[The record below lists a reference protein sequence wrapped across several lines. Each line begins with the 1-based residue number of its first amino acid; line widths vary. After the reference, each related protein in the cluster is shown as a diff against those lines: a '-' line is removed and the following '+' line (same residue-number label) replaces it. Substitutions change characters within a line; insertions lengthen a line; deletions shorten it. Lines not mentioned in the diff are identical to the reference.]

1 MSRVSRTET
10 ARSEG
15 GFTLL
20 EILVA
25 LAIFALASVIAYG
38 GLDSV
43 ASTKSA
49 LDREIRFWRELGL
62 VFDRME
68 ADFLQSVPHPLRDGP
83 ERLSPPLRGGNAGPS
98 GESRGFFVELIRQD
112 GSRAQ
117 VRVRYLCE
125 QGRLTLRAS
134 ALNPFGMTDFGAADG
149 GNGMPGV
156 IDTPLLQAV
165 ERCEAAFLGAG
176 NAWLGEW
183 PGDQALARPQAIRVR
198 LTLTGQG
205 AFERVFHL
213 P

>member
-1 MSRVSRTET
+1 MSRASRTET
-10 ARSEG
+10 ARSEC

-49 LDREIRFWRELGL
+49 LDKEIRFWRELGL

-68 ADFLQSVPHPLRDGP
+68 ADFLQSVPHPLRDAP
-83 ERLSPPLRGGNAGPS
+83 EVLLVPLRGGNVDSGS
-98 GESRGFFVELIRQD
+98 GEIDGFFVELIRQD
-112 GSRAQ
+112 ENRAQ

-125 QGRLTLRAS
+125 QGRLTLRVGTVS
-134 ALNPFGMTDFGAADG
+134 LSGAADL
-149 GNGMPGV
+149 NDAEWA
-156 IDTPLLQAV
+156 IDTPLLQTV
-165 ERCEAAFLGAG
+165 ERCETAFLGAA
-176 NAWLGEW
+176 NAWMGEW
-183 PGDQALARPQAIRVR
+183 PGDQALARPRAIRVR
-198 LTLTGQG
+198 LGLAGQG
-205 AFERVFHL
+205 LFERVFHM

>member
-1 MSRVSRTET
+1 MPRD
-10 ARSEG
+10 G

-25 LAIFALASVIAYG
+25 LAIFALASAIAYG

-43 ASTKSA
+43 ASTKNA
-49 LDREIRFWRELGL
+49 LDKEIRFWRELGL

-83 ERLSPPLRGGNAGPS
+83 DLLSPPLRGGNTGNS
-98 GESRGFFVELIRQD
+98 GESEGFFVELIRQD
-112 GSRAQ
+112 EDRAQ

-125 QGRLTLRAS
+125 RGRLTLRTGAMR
-134 ALNPFGMTDFGAADG
+134 PFDRADFGATVKSGIDL
-149 GNGMPGV
+149 PGI
-156 IDTPLLQAV
+156 IDTLLLPAV
-165 ERCEAAFLGAG
+165 ERCETAFLGAA

-183 PGDQALARPQAIRVR
+183 PGDQSLARPRAIRVR
-198 LTLTGQG
+198 LALTGQG
-205 AFERVFHL
+205 LFERVFHL